1 MGKRATA
8 AAVDSDIPSS
18 GTTKV
23 QENLMVPFNLIV
35 PDPEFNSRKTY
46 EKIPELSESIF
57 IRHITPLTVTKNPD
71 GTFSLVSGYRRQRA
85 MVMLVEGGRWEA
97 DRLVAITLESYESD
111 AALYIANLVENV
123 REDPDPIDLGHR
135 LSELELGTYRPML
148 RPLVEG
154 EEPTVGEKVSRKEIA
169 RRTGMTVGHIAN
181 LIRVARNIAP
191 GVQKL
196 CRKNNVPINRMIAW
210 ATITE
215 EVVDEETGK
224 KAVVPDEAKQEAVF
238 GDWKY
243 KQDQEK
249 EEGKPNK
256 AKKGK
261 KKKAKKKD
269 PDAPEPVSMS
279 EIRDQQAKLEAKI
292 KEDSLEGEALVV
304 AKAKDRALR
313 WVLGLISKLG

>member
-1 MGKRATA
+1 MD
-8 AAVDSDIPSS
+8 VDSEIPSS

-46 EKIPELSESIF
+46 NKIDELSESIF
-57 IRHITPLTVTKNPD
+57 IHHKTPLGVTKAPD
-71 GTFSLVSGYRRQRA
+71 GTFPLVSGYRRQRA
-85 MVMLVEGGRWEA
+85 MQKLVDKGLWAA
-97 DRLVAITLESYESD
+97 DRLIAISLEEYESD
-111 AALYIANLVENV
+111 VDLYVANLVENV

-135 LSELELGTYRPML
+135 LSDLELGTYRPML
-148 RPLVEG
+148 HPLAEG
-154 EEPTVGEKVSRKEIA
+154 AEPTVGEKLSRKEIA
-169 RRTGMTVGHIAN
+169 HRTGMTVGHIAN

-191 GVQKL
+191 AVQTL

-210 ATITE
+210 ATLTE

-224 KAVVPDEAKQEAVF
+224 KAVVPDEAKQEEVF
-238 GDWKY
+238 GEWKF

-279 EIRDQQAKLEAKI
+279 EIREQQAKLEEKI

-313 WVLGLISKLG
+313 WVLGYISKLG